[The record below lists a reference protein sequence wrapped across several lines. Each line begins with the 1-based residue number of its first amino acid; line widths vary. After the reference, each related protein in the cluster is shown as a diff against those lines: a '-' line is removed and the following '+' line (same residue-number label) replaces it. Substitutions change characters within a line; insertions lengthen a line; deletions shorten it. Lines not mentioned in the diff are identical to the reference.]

1 MCVWSNAST
10 STATSGHRGSGIRSS
25 LFLQMAYHLRAL
37 GHTKRHDYIVK
48 QTGRTHN
55 NDHRFILKILHN
67 DKTMNYEHVPLS
79 FGREMVQ
86 LKVYSPIY
94 CKSEMERTHIRT
106 AEYSRLTLRVQRF
119 QTTLHN
125 DDGRVRCKWP
135 YVFCHWHTLFR
146 LRSISENMA
155 NDVFPSMKT
164 WCRCDILV

>member
-1 MCVWSNAST
+1 MHLLAFKPLGSLAAGIRHICQHLRAAGLPRTTGHVCVWSNAST

-55 NDHRFILKILHN
+55 NDYRFILKILHN
-67 DKTMNYEHVPLS
+67 DKTMNYKHVPLS

-106 AEYSRLTLRVQRF
+106 AEYSRLTLRIQRF

-125 DDGRVRCKWP
+125 DDGRVRCK
-135 YVFCHWHTLFR
+135 
-146 LRSISENMA
+146 
-155 NDVFPSMKT
+155 
-164 WCRCDILV
+164 